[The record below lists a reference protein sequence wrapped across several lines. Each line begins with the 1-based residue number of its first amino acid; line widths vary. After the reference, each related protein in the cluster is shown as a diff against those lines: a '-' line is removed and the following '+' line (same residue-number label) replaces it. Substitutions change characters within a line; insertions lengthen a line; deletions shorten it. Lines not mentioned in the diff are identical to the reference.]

1 MQQQQQRV
9 LPIRMSHPQQLA
21 NSKHKVMLCNYFA
34 KFGRCEKVSCE
45 RLQFCKAI
53 KISKCRRRC
62 HRLSVSIFNFCL
74 RTRPTRW
81 IDFMQWILVKH
92 FMLFYIKYKLL
103 VLKGRF
109 SHLVINAILFCLFL
123 TKLSMWANEIFGI
136 SDFVLKPNMF
146 FQGEA
151 CRFAHGFN
159 DLRRSSTYKTALCKQ
174 VSCRSGFIG
183 PIYSR

>member
-21 NSKHKVMLCNYFA
+21 DSKYKVMLCNYFA

-81 IDFMQWILVKH
+81 IDFMQGILVKH

-146 FQGEA
+146 FQGED